1 MEESMIISIL
11 VNPQSSFSSNWLCVV
26 CVLFFGGKNCWDA
39 EKKKKNNWLC
49 HLNNINK
56 SNDQSSHSLRPLIK
70 QMMRRQ
76 IGIGCNICF
85 IKQMRCN
92 IKCNHKKQSSFKRI
106 SIKIFIIYCTS
117 DVLDHHDSIEC
128 NNNDKH
134 SSVVIYID
142 LVLLHMWNNYAPSV
156 LNNIEYVIFGLWN
169 HLLFHVEYFQWNNW
183 YLNGT
188 CGVE

>member
-11 VNPQSSFSSNWLCVV
+11 VNPQSSFSINWLCVV

-39 EKKKKNNWLC
+39 EKNKKTIDYHLLF

-70 QMMRRQ
+70 QMMRRH

-92 IKCNHKKQSSFKRI
+92 IKCNHKKKNRKKNKVLSKEYQLRYSS
-106 SIKIFIIYCTS
+106 
-117 DVLDHHDSIEC
+117 
-128 NNNDKH
+128 
-134 SSVVIYID
+134 YI
-142 LVLLHMWNNYAPSV
+142 V
-156 LNNIEYVIFGLWN
+156 
-169 HLLFHVEYFQWNNW
+169 HLMY
-183 YLNGT
+183 
-188 CGVE
+188 